1 MKKEK
6 KKQETPDPPELKMAE
21 EQEATMPE
29 REEPA
34 AAGAETMAEEQNGA
48 DASQETTPEE
58 EAVGARLLRLQAD
71 FDNYRRRTLRE
82 RAETQRSANEELLQ
96 ELLPV
101 VDHYEMGLNTAEKHG
116 ADPAVLDGFRLVY
129 DQFLGVLRK
138 QQVTPIEAEGQLFD
152 HNLHEAI
159 TYVPSEEHPVNT
171 IIAET
176 RRGYLL
182 GDKLLRPAQVVVS
195 SGPTEGDPEPPDI
208 PGDEK
213 TQEN

>member
-6 KKQETPDPPELKMAE
+6 KKQETPDPPELKIAE

-34 AAGAETMAEEQNGA
+34 VAGAETKAEEQNGA

-71 FDNYRRRTLRE
+71 FDNYRKRTLRE
-82 RAETQRSANEELLQ
+82 HAETKRNANGELLQ

-101 VDHYEMGLNTAEKHG
+101 VDHYEMGLNTAEKHN

-138 QQVTPIEAEGQLFD
+138 QQVTPIEAEGKPFD

-195 SGPTEGDPEPPDI
+195 SGPAEGDLEPANA
-208 PGDEK
+208 PGDEEK
-213 TQEN
+213 QEN